1 MSTMLASAPPSG
13 AEPAPEALRASAF
26 SPAPASA
33 PAPVYAPA
41 FTPAPAPAP
50 APAPPHFVRVVR
62 EAPVVEPSVGSSCVR
77 GAAGAFIF
85 FAIFSVVAGFFE
97 AAGVPC
103 AGPLAAGVAGGVI
116 GGGQTAMHNRRARAR
131 RSE

>member
-33 PAPVYAPA
+33 PAPVY
-41 FTPAPAPAP
+41 AP

>member
-1 MSTMLASAPPSG
+1 MLASAPPSG

-33 PAPVYAPA
+33 PAPG
-41 FTPAPAPAP
+41 PAP

-116 GGGQTAMHNRRARAR
+116 GGGQTAMHNRRERAR
-131 RSE
+131 RNE

>member
-1 MSTMLASAPPSG
+1 MSTMLATAPPSG

-33 PAPVYAPA
+33 PAPG
-41 FTPAPAPAP
+41 PAP

-77 GAAGAFIF
+77 GAAGAFVF

-116 GGGQTAMHNRRARAR
+116 GGGQTAMHNRRARTR

>member
-1 MSTMLASAPPSG
+1 MLATAPPSG

-33 PAPVYAPA
+33 PAPG
-41 FTPAPAPAP
+41 PAP

-116 GGGQTAMHNRRARAR
+116 GGGQTAMHNRRARTR

>member
-1 MSTMLASAPPSG
+1 MRKSAMLASAPPSG
-13 AEPAPEALRASAF
+13 AEPAPEPVRTSAF
-26 SPAPASA
+26 APEPASA
-33 PAPVYAPA
+33 PAHA
-41 FTPAPAPAP
+41 FAPAPAP
-50 APAPPHFVRVVR
+50 ALVPALAPPHVVRVVR

-85 FAIFSVVAGFFE
+85 FAIFSVIAGFFQ

-116 GGGQTAMHNRRARAR
+116 GGGQTAMHNRRERAR
-131 RSE
+131 RNE

>member
-13 AEPAPEALRASAF
+13 AEPAPEALSASTF
-26 SPAPASA
+26 SPAPAS
-33 PAPVYAPA
+33 
-41 FTPAPAPAP
+41 AP

-116 GGGQTAMHNRRARAR
+116 GGGQTAMHNRRERAR
-131 RSE
+131 RNE

>member
-1 MSTMLASAPPSG
+1 MSTMLATAPPSG

-33 PAPVYAPA
+33 PAPVY
-41 FTPAPAPAP
+41 AP

-116 GGGQTAMHNRRARAR
+116 GGGQTAMHNRRARTR